1 MLKYAK
7 IRDRDIANGPG
18 VRVSIFFQGCLHQCQ
33 GCFNPET
40 WNPKMGFELTKEK
53 IDKILDLCG
62 KEYINGI
69 SLLGGDPFYVFD
81 KRNNNMKPERDLFL
95 YLITTFKKRYPEK
108 NIWIWTGYS
117 IEDCLTGCGFINNN
131 DLYPVLNNSDVL
143 IDGHFIEKYK
153 IPNLKYRGSTNQ
165 RIIDLPATLSTYKS
179 NKDHNVNILY
189 SIKIIDINS

>member
-69 SLLGGDPFYVFD
+69 SLLGGDPFYIFD
-81 KRNNNMKPERDLFL
+81 
-95 YLITTFKKRYPEK
+95 
-108 NIWIWTGYS
+108 
-117 IEDCLTGCGFINNN
+117 
-131 DLYPVLNNSDVL
+131 
-143 IDGHFIEKYK
+143 
-153 IPNLKYRGSTNQ
+153 
-165 RIIDLPATLSTYKS
+165 KS
-179 NKDHNVNILY
+179 NKEYQEVLQHKITSSNIELNL
-189 SIKIIDINS
+189 ILNT